1 VTRLDA
7 LRGALAVAGWAVLAV
22 TAPWLLG
29 AEQSV
34 LGGDTGAL
42 RLILIFA
49 AAGLLATA
57 LVSVR
62 RRQPVDDRRATPLAA
77 EA

>member
-1 VTRLDA
+1 V
-7 LRGALAVAGWAVLAV
+7 
-22 TAPWLLG
+22 PWLLG

-34 LGGDTGAL
+34 LRGDTGAL

-49 AAGLLATA
+49 AAGAAA
-57 LVSVR
+57 LGLVALRSAR
-62 RRQPVDDRRATPLAA
+62 RREAVDDHAPTPLAA